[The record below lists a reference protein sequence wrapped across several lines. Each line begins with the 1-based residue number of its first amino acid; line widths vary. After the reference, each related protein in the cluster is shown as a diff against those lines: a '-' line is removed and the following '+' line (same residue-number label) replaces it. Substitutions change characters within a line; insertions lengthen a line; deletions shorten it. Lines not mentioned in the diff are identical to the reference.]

1 MGYFTSRIPIM
12 DPSGQQ
18 EVFSIYTIDTGSE
31 YCLNQGLPGESCITT
46 DAIDW
51 LTEQMHSYSH
61 KHTLRDFIFLHKPI
75 PEYMNLANL
84 YQISGHKE

>member
-1 MGYFTSRIPIM
+1 M
-12 DPSGQQ
+12 DPSGRE

-31 YCLNQGLPGESCITT
+31 YCLNQGLPGESCITS

-51 LTEQMHSYSH
+51 LTEQMHKFSH

-75 PEYMNLANL
+75 PEFMNLANL
-84 YQISGHKE
+84 YTISGHKE